1 MPEAGSGAPKRAR
14 EAGPKVA
21 TGERLQK
28 MLASLGFGSRRACE
42 ELIVAGRVRVNGERA
57 QLGRRIDLTSDT
69 VEVDGVPVG
78 VRPGLVYYLLNKP
91 VGVVTT
97 ATDPLGRRTVVD
109 LVPERPRVFPVGRLD
124 ADSEGLLILTNDGE
138 LAQRLSHPSFGVD
151 KEYLAQVEGKPSPGA
166 LRRLREGV
174 QLDDGLTAPA
184 SVAAVSPGLLRL
196 VIHEGRNRQ
205 VRRMCAAVGHP
216 VVRLVRTRIGP
227 LADRRLPPGRW
238 RELSV
243 AELRTLAEAARPA
256 GPVPARE
263 AGPKAQP
270 AREAGP
276 KARPPRPAP
285 PRGEPRGG
293 R

>member
-1 MPEAGSGAPKRAR
+1 MADAGSG
-14 EAGPKVA
+14 GPA
-21 TGERLQK
+21 SGERVQK
-28 MLASLGFGSRRACE
+28 VLASLGFGSRRACE
-42 ELIVAGRVRVNGERA
+42 ELIVEGRVRVNGERA
-57 QLGRRIDLTSDT
+57 HLGRRIDLTADF
-69 VEVDGVPVG
+69 VAVDGVPVG

-97 ATDPLGRRTVVD
+97 ATDPLGRPTVVE

-151 KEYLAQVEGKPSPGA
+151 KEYLAHVEGKPSPGA

-174 QLDDGLTAPA
+174 ELEDGLTAPA
-184 SVAAVSPGLLRL
+184 SAAAVSPGLLRL

-227 LADRRLPPGRW
+227 LADRRLPPGHW

-243 AELRTLAEAARPA
+243 AEVRRLAEA
-256 GPVPARE
+256 
-263 AGPKAQP
+263 AQP

-276 KARPPRPAP
+276 KNRPAP
-285 PRGEPRGG
+285 ARGTSRGG